1 MITLN
6 STILSYNKI
15 NQVQEQIPI
24 PSPDSYIFEE
34 KKSAQKLIPDLY
46 DLDRLDDGNI
56 CTQRKSTP
64 NLSSKNVLRKNY
76 FNSVLMDKSILNNYN
91 TNKVPVKVV
100 QPNIYSNYDDD
111 ELESMKNSKEIK
123 LEKKINFNNI
133 KNPEINNVYQ
143 NEVNKINDDI
153 INNININKNIIIK
166 SKKKDEYQHSQSGV
180 FNQNLNLDINSTN
193 NNISNINNNNDEKIK
208 NKKTNQFG
216 EKSIRSA
223 FAPLSFKNIMK
234 KDPNK
239 NIITINTSLYKPK
252 KRRTTVFSIKNSIND
267 KSKNSIND
275 YLKFEEESNKDQNSL
290 NNIINIDNTDNN
302 KRNNKINL
310 KEEVL
315 KSFRNNNS
323 NSNSIF
329 NLSNNSHL
337 EQEESS
343 NNLSKLKN
351 NDMISDI
358 ESYLNMEENNGIN
371 KNNIININNN
381 NVNQNNINLFN
392 KVAINPTKKN
402 NLNNYNFKTERN
414 SIQQRNSKPIIN
426 NSSSRFSS
434 LSSRKYNFDC
444 PKKIILEE
452 LSKDHEDN
460 KNKNFGNKNYNHNS
474 TYSNVPLVKINIK
487 GLKKI
492 IKKDGFFNILT
503 FLDDT
508 DLISLLKTN
517 KSLIGLINKSIAN
530 AYFFRIKQHL
540 RKFRSIFELLKCSLI
555 YTELKNS
562 FKIDFVINIR
572 FINQNKINNNINT
585 GELTPKCYQ
594 LLFFYQCFKP
604 TEPNAKLKTKETTKR
619 IKMYDYY
626 TFDLYP
632 DGYNL
637 PSIYINKE
645 SQQLQEKNLEEKLV
659 YIQPILP
666 FKFNDKGII
675 NFEIYSSKNYF
686 INPSSIKVIMKRFDL
701 KNYINEL
708 NINNYNNLR
717 VCEYEDISTHWK
729 LIDNEKNQNLFM
741 NLKRNIKAR
750 FEHNFLIESISFI
763 NIGFFL
769 FKINLEAKKPGVIDR
784 VKFGNDF
791 GITLIIK
798 KKYENVEN
806 EIKKNNLIIERRQ
819 IYELRVGD
827 KIVIYISAKRNKSP
841 RKK

>member
-193 NNISNINNNNDEKIK
+193 NNININNNDEKIK

-460 KNKNFGNKNYNHNS
+460 KNKNLGNKNYNHNS

-487 GLKKI
+487 GLIKI